1 MRHPKIGLSML
12 YCLAESFSKMISE
25 VYSQDEINRI
35 RVISNELKKLDMS
48 RTRGAVTGGLDPFR
62 PNSMLSLV
70 ARVVGARVGARLGGV
85 GMGGALQTAQIGS
98 SRMQRLAE
106 RLTND
111 RAQQIMMRAL
121 EDKEL
126 FRTLLLNP
134 TNPKNFKKIERSLA
148 PYLVGT
154 AAATQ
159 EQ

>member
-1 MRHPKIGLSML
+1 LSL
-12 YCLAESFSKMISE
+12 VLDDPAFSKMISE
-25 VYSQDEINRI
+25 IYSPDEINRI

-48 RTRGAVTGGLDPFR
+48 RTRGAVAGGLDPFR
-62 PNSMLSLV
+62 PNSMLSVV
-70 ARVVGARVGARLGGV
+70 ARVFGARMGARFGGG
-85 GMGGALQTAQIGS
+85 GMGGELQTASIVSQ
-98 SRMQRLAE
+98 RMQRLAE